1 MMEGVIILAVGVEY
15 IDTVF
20 QTIQESEFSRYTIVG
35 MKTLAVLFF
44 LVNILKKYNEGVA
57 DRQGYTWGL
66 SPGDLAK
73 NFAVVLL
80 VIFSTQI
87 LGFFDNILVAIENQY
102 RDTAPALLPLQMQQ
116 IPIEEDVS
124 PMGAMRKAMAL
135 LYEAL
140 VTPLYG
146 FKTFA
151 FLISLFL
158 WILDLFIYP
167 LFLAERYFLL
177 GIMQAFFPLV
187 LSLAVFEKFRSMA
200 YGFFR
205 LYAAVYML
213 VPAFF
218 LVNVFINALYT
229 EINTNFWENLFGTD
243 YGSGFFAPVVELGS
257 IVFIVFLKF
266 KLYRR
271 AISFTLRLFTT

>member
-1 MMEGVIILAVGVEY
+1 MTATIVLGIGLEY

-20 QTIQESEFSRYTIVG
+20 LTIRNSDFSQYTIAG

-44 LVNILKKYNEGVA
+44 LINILKKYSDGA
-57 DRQGYTWGL
+57 IDRDGYTWGL
-66 SPGDLAK
+66 SPGELAK
-73 NFAVVLL
+73 NFTVVLL
-80 VIFSTQI
+80 VIFSTQV
-87 LGFFDNILVAIENQY
+87 LGFFDSILVSIEGQY
-102 RDTAPALLPLQMQQ
+102 RATAPALLPLQMQD
-116 IPIEEDVS
+116 IPIEEDVNVIKVANA
-124 PMGAMRKAMAL
+124 AMTL

-146 FKTFA
+146 FKIVA
-151 FLISLFL
+151 FTLSMIL

-187 LSLAVFEKFRSMA
+187 ISLAVFEKFRSLA
-200 YGFFR
+200 YTFFK

-218 LVNVFINALYT
+218 LVNVFINALYR
-229 EINTNFWENLFGTD
+229 ELNTNFWKNLFGTD
-243 YGSGFFAPVVELGS
+243 AGEGFFAPVVQLCSVG
-257 IVFIVFLKF
+257 FIVLLKF
-266 KLYRR
+266 KLYKR
-271 AISFTLRLFTT
+271 ATSFTIRLFTH

>member
-1 MMEGVIILAVGVEY
+1 MAATFFLGIGLEY

-20 QTIQESEFSRYTIVG
+20 QTIKNSDFSQYTITG

-44 LVNILKKYNEGVA
+44 LVNILKKYNEGIA
-57 DRQGYTWGL
+57 NKDGYTWGL
-66 SPGDLAK
+66 SPGELAK

-87 LGFFDNILVAIENQY
+87 LSVFDGILVAIESQY
-102 RDTAPALLPLQMQQ
+102 RNTAPALLPLQMQDM
-116 IPIEEDVS
+116 PLEEDV
-124 PMGAMRKAMAL
+124 GVLEATKKAMAL
-135 LYEAL
+135 LYDAL

-146 FKTFA
+146 WKIISFI
-151 FLISLFL
+151 ISLGL

-177 GIMQAFFPLV
+177 GIMQAFFPLI

-200 YGFFR
+200 YTFFK
-205 LYAAVYML
+205 LYVAVYML

-218 LVNVFINALYT
+218 LVNIFINAIYT
-229 EINTNFWENLFGTD
+229 EINTNFWINLFGTD
-243 YGSGFFAPVVELGS
+243 VGSRFFAPVVQLGS
-257 IVFIVFLKF
+257 VVFIVFLKF
-266 KLYRR
+266 KLYKR
-271 AISFTLRLFTT
+271 ATSFTLRLFTS

>member
-1 MMEGVIILAVGVEY
+1 MTAAILLGIGLEY
-15 IDTVF
+15 VDAVF
-20 QTIQESEFSRYTIVG
+20 QTIQSSEFSQYTIVG

-44 LVNILKKYNEGVA
+44 LVNILKKYNEGIA
-57 DRQGYTWGL
+57 DKDGYTWGL
-66 SPGDLAK
+66 SPGELAK

-80 VIFSTQI
+80 VIFSTQV
-87 LGFFDNILVAIENQY
+87 LGFFDSILVAIEGQY
-102 RDTAPALLPLQMQQ
+102 RGTAPALLPLQMQD
-116 IPIEEDVS
+116 IPIEEDIS
-124 PMGAMRKAMAL
+124 LMDAAKNAMTL

-146 FKTFA
+146 FKIFA
-151 FLISLFL
+151 FIAGIFL

-167 LFLAERYFLL
+167 LFLAERFFLL

-187 LSLAVFEKFRSMA
+187 ISLAVFEKFRSLA
-200 YGFFR
+200 YNFFK

-218 LVNVFINALYT
+218 LVNVFVNALYT
-229 EINTNFWENLFGTD
+229 EINTNFWNNLFGTD
-243 YGSGFFAPVVELGS
+243 VGEGFFAPVVQLGS
-257 IVFIVFLKF
+257 VGFIVFLKF

-271 AISFTLRLFTT
+271 ATTFTLRLFTN

>member
-1 MMEGVIILAVGVEY
+1 MTANFILGIGLEY
-15 IDTVF
+15 VDAVF
-20 QTIQESEFSRYTIVG
+20 QTIQGSDFSQYTIAG
-35 MKTLAVLFF
+35 MKVLAVVFF

-57 DRQGYTWGL
+57 EKEGYTWGL
-66 SPGDLAK
+66 SPGELAK
-73 NFAVVLL
+73 NFMVVLL

-87 LGFFDNILVAIENQY
+87 LGFFDGILIAIEGQY
-102 RDTAPALLPLQMQQ
+102 RNTAPALLPLQMQD
-116 IPIEEDVS
+116 IPLEEDV
-124 PMGAMRKAMAL
+124 GALEAAKKALAL

-146 FKTFA
+146 FKILA
-151 FLISLFL
+151 FIISLFL

-187 LSLAVFEKFRSMA
+187 ISLAVFEKFRSMA
-200 YGFFR
+200 YTFIR

-218 LVNVFINALYT
+218 LVNVFINAIYT
-229 EINTNFWENLFGTD
+229 EINTNFWNNLFGTD
-243 YGSGFFAPVVELGS
+243 VGSNFFAPVVELGS
-257 IVFIVFLKF
+257 IGFIVFLKF
-266 KLYRR
+266 RLYKR
-271 AISFTLRLFTT
+271 ATSFTLRLFTA

>member
-1 MMEGVIILAVGVEY
+1 MMGVIITLSFGLEY
-15 IDTVF
+15 VDTVF
-20 QTIQESEFSRYTIVG
+20 QTIQNSDFSQYTIGG

-44 LVNILKKYNEGVA
+44 LINILKKYNEGVA
-57 DRQGYTWGL
+57 DKDGYTWGL
-66 SPGDLAK
+66 SPGELAK
-73 NFAVVLL
+73 NFAVVIL

-87 LGFFDNILVAIENQY
+87 LGFFDSILVSIENQY
-102 RDTAPALLPLQMQQ
+102 RDTAPALLPLQMQD
-116 IPIEEDVS
+116 IPIEEEVNLIDAAKN
-124 PMGAMRKAMAL
+124 AMTL

-146 FKTFA
+146 FKILA
-151 FLISLFL
+151 FIGGVIL

-167 LFLAERYFLL
+167 LFLAERFFLL

-187 LSLAVFEKFRSMA
+187 ISLAVFEKFRSLA
-200 YGFFR
+200 YTFFK

-218 LVNVFINALYT
+218 LVNVFVNALYT
-229 EINTNFWENLFGTD
+229 EINTNFWTTLFGTD
-243 YGSGFFAPVVELGS
+243 TGSGFFAPVVQLGT
-257 IVFIVFLKF
+257 IGFIVFLKF

-271 AISFTLRLFTT
+271 ATSFTLRLFTT

>member
-1 MMEGVIILAVGVEY
+1 MTAAILLGIGLEY
-15 IDTVF
+15 VDAGF
-20 QTIQESEFSRYTIVG
+20 QTIQNSSFSQYTIAG

-44 LVNILKKYNEGVA
+44 LVNILKKYNEGIA
-57 DRQGYTWGL
+57 DKDGYTWGL
-66 SPGDLAK
+66 SPGELTK

-80 VIFSTQI
+80 VIFSTQV
-87 LGFFDNILVAIENQY
+87 LGFFDSILVSIEAQY
-102 RDTAPALLPLQMQQ
+102 RGTAPALLPLQMQD
-116 IPIEEDVS
+116 IPIEEEINFLE
-124 PMGAMRKAMAL
+124 AAQAAMAL

-146 FKTFA
+146 FKIFA
-151 FLISLFL
+151 FIISLIL

-187 LSLAVFEKFRSMA
+187 ISLAVFEKFRSLA
-200 YGFFR
+200 YTFFK

-218 LVNVFINALYT
+218 LVNVFVNALYT
-229 EINTNFWENLFGTD
+229 EINTNFWTNLFGTD
-243 YGSGFFAPVVELGS
+243 AGQGFFAPVVQLGS
-257 IVFIVFLKF
+257 VFFIVFLKF
-266 KLYRR
+266 KLYKR
-271 AISFTLRLFTT
+271 ATSFTLRLFTS